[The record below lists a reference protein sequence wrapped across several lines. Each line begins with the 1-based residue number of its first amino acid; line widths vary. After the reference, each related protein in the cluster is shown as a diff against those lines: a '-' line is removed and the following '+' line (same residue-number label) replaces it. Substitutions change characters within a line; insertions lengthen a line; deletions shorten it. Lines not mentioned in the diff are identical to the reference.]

1 MSILVAIYYWYSPDA
16 PKYWLWLFNCYPPF
30 NFAKTCADFILL
42 AYPSFSFGSHT
53 FDVAEGNYSIQINF
67 LLFIL

>member
-1 MSILVAIYYWYSPDA
+1 MIILVAIYYWYSPDA

-42 AYPSFSFGSHT
+42 AYPSYSFGSHT
-53 FDVAEGNYSIQINF
+53 FDVAEGKYIIYMKT
-67 LLFIL
+67 L